1 MSGKAFLQS
10 GGHIHSKNIH
20 SHSHCHFVCIH
31 PQADIFSA
39 SVCGQLAS
47 LVSLSGWFVFQNVM
61 DNKENSE
68 LHLTPITPQTVPAD
82 VNSSVRSTGTPIR
95 PLTAAYA
102 ASRSEYEV
110 GCIDFLFGLMP

>member
-1 MSGKAFLQS
+1 M
-10 GGHIHSKNIH
+10 
-20 SHSHCHFVCIH
+20 
-31 PQADIFSA
+31 
-39 SVCGQLAS
+39 
-47 LVSLSGWFVFQNVM
+47 SLSGWLVFQNVM

-82 VNSSVRSTGTPIR
+82 LNSSVRSTGTPIR